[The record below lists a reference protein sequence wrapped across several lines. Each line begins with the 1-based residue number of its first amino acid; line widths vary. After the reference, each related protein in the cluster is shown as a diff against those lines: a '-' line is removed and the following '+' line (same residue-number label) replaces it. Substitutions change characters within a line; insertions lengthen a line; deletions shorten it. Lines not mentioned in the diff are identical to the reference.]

1 MLSHR
6 TFNITLRI
14 SFNITLIIVFSQVNY
29 FTQYPVKGVYGNLF
43 NNNTIYIYHA
53 PIATGVLGCC
63 HRARCY
69 TRCVDNY
76 AIMDSCV

>member
-14 SFNITLIIVFSQVNY
+14 SFNITLIVVFSQVNY

-43 NNNTIYIYHA
+43 NNNTIYIYI
-53 PIATGVLGCC
+53 PCPYCDGCIRVLSLSKVLHKMC
-63 HRARCY
+63 
-69 TRCVDNY
+69 
-76 AIMDSCV
+76 